1 MDNSSPIYTE
11 FLPISRADME
21 ARGWDQLDF
30 VVVGGDAYV
39 DHPSFGTAIISRL
52 LEAEGYKVGV
62 LAQPRYSDCEDFKR
76 FGRPKYGFFIGGG
89 NVDSMVSHYSV
100 AKIPRAEDEYSP
112 GGIGGA
118 RPDRSATVY
127 TRLAKEA
134 YPDLPVILGGLEAS
148 LRRFAHYDYWLDTV
162 LPSIAEDSGADLISF
177 GMGEHQTVEIARR
190 LAAGEPVESITD
202 VDGTCYLTDFDHLP
216 EKYVECAGFRKVASD
231 KVAYAKACRIQMDN
245 QDVVSGQIIVQK
257 QSEKYLVQNIPA
269 KPLVRWELDKV
280 YALPYTRRYH
290 PIYESMGGVPAIRE
304 VQFSIIQNRGCFG
317 GCNFC
322 AIQLHQGRRVTS
334 RSADSIV
341 AEAERMTHE
350 PDFKGYIHDIGGP
363 TANFRFPSCREQMLR
378 GMCNGGKHCLAPT
391 TCSHMIVDHS
401 DYLKILRRVREL
413 PGVKKVFIRS
423 GIRFDYL
430 MADPDDTF
438 FKELVEYH
446 VSGQLKVAPEHCA
459 PNTLAYMGKPPI
471 ETFNKFK
478 DKFYELSRKAG
489 KKQYLVPYLMSSHP
503 GSTLKDAVYL
513 AEYLYKNHMRPEQVQ
528 DFYPTPGTVSTCMFY
543 TGLDPYTLKP
553 VFVEKTAEGKALQ
566 RALLQYYE
574 PRNAEKVIKAL
585 KMTHREDLIPLLVPA
600 EGRIAVQRSARRA
613 EAADVTI
620 HGDGTYTVQ
629 VDKTGPLADK
639 EQTEDPSGKTDS
651 RSQAITFTRTDPD
664 VTNVNFGYAEDY
676 TVSGTVYYDKDRS
689 ETLNNGEPGFDGVT
703 VNLLDEAGATVAT
716 TTTKADG
723 TYSFAKLPAGKYT
736 VKVEPSD
743 LLKKLEQT
751 EDPDGT
757 KDHTSGVV
765 QVSHDN
771 PSVTNVN
778 FGYATNYTIKG
789 TIYRDADRSESLE
802 DGEKLYEGVTVDLL
816 DASGN
821 VVATTTTDAHG
832 AYAFTNLEEGTYKVR
847 DRKSVV

>member
-1 MDNSSPIYTE
+1 MNNG
-11 FLPISRADME
+11 FLPVSRAEME
-21 ARGWDQLDF
+21 ERGIKQFDF
-30 VVVGGDAYV
+30 VYVIGDAYV
-39 DHPSFGTAIISRL
+39 DHPSFGHAIISRL
-52 LEAEGYKVGV
+52 LEAHGYSVGIIS
-62 LAQPRYSDCEDFKR
+62 QPDWRDKESVCI
-76 FGRPKYGFFIGGG
+76 FGEPRLGFLVSAG
-89 NVDSMVSHYSV
+89 NMDSMVNHYSV
-100 AKIPRAEDEYSP
+100 SKKHRRTDAYTP
-112 GGIGGA
+112 GGVMGK
-118 RPDRSATVY
+118 RPDYAAVVY
-127 TRLAKEA
+127 SNLIRQVYKKT
-134 YPDLPVILGGLEAS
+134 PIILGGIEAS
-148 LRRFAHYDYWLDTV
+148 LRRLAHYDYWSDKLKR
-162 LPSIAEDSGADLISF
+162 SILLDSGADLISY
-177 GMGEHQTVEIARR
+177 GMGEHSIIEIAEA
-190 LAAGEPVESITD
+190 LAAGIDVKDITYIR
-202 VDGTCYLTDFDHLP
+202 GTVFRTQDPSFIEDAILLP
-216 EKYVECAGFRKVASD
+216 SYEEISTNKE
-231 KVAYAKACRIQMDN
+231 AYAKSFYTQYQNTDAFSAKKMAEAYPHG
-245 QDVVSGQIIVQK
+245 VYV
-257 QSEKYLVQNIPA
+257 VQNPPQ
-269 KPLVRWELDKV
+269 KPLSMQEMDDV
-280 YALPYTRRYH
+280 YALPYMRTYH
-290 PIYESMGGVPAIRE
+290 PSYEALGGVPAIRE

-471 ETFNKFK
+471 QTFNKFK
-478 DKFYELSRKAG
+478 DKFYELSKKAG

-503 GSTLKDAVYL
+503 GSTLSDAVYL

-600 EGRIAVQRSARRA
+600 EGRRAVQRSARRA
-613 EAADVTI
+613 EAAEVTI
-620 HGDGTYTVQ
+620 HNDGTYTVRPNGKGKGRPQ
-629 VDKTGPLADK
+629 GHAAPANRSAGGRQPSPGARFAPRSAPGHKPKNDQQK
-639 EQTEDPSGKTDS
+639 ENTTWKN
-651 RSQAITFTRTDPD
+651 
-664 VTNVNFGYAEDY
+664 TN
-676 TVSGTVYYDKDRS
+676 R
-689 ETLNNGEPGFDGVT
+689 
-703 VNLLDEAGATVAT
+703 
-716 TTTKADG
+716 
-723 TYSFAKLPAGKYT
+723 
-736 VKVEPSD
+736 
-743 LLKKLEQT
+743 KK
-751 EDPDGT
+751 
-757 KDHTSGVV
+757 
-765 QVSHDN
+765 
-771 PSVTNVN
+771 
-778 FGYATNYTIKG
+778 
-789 TIYRDADRSESLE
+789 
-802 DGEKLYEGVTVDLL
+802 
-816 DASGN
+816 
-821 VVATTTTDAHG
+821 
-832 AYAFTNLEEGTYKVR
+832 
-847 DRKSVV
+847 

>member
-1 MDNSSPIYTE
+1 MEHSTSQTYTE

-52 LEAEGYKVGV
+52 LEAEGYKIGV
-62 LAQPRYSDCEDFKR
+62 LAQPRYTDCEDFKR
-76 FGRPKYGFFIGGG
+76 FGKPKYGFFIGGG

-127 TRLAKEA
+127 TKLAKEA

-177 GMGEHQTVEIARR
+177 GMGEHQTVAI
-190 LAAGEPVESITD
+190 
-202 VDGTCYLTDFDHLP
+202 
-216 EKYVECAGFRKVASD
+216 
-231 KVAYAKACRIQMDN
+231 AKACRIQMDN

-290 PIYESMGGVPAIRE
+290 PIYEAMGGVPAIRE

-322 AIQLHQGRRVTS
+322 AIQLHQGRRV
-334 RSADSIV
+334 
-341 AEAERMTHE
+341 
-350 PDFKGYIHDIGGP
+350 P

-378 GMCNGGKHCLAPT
+378 GMCSGGKHCLAPT

-413 PGVKKVFIRS
+413 PGVKRVFIRS

-471 ETFNKFK
+471 QTFNKFK
-478 DKFYELSRKAG
+478 DKFYELSKKAG

-503 GSTLKDAVYL
+503 GSTLNDAVYL

-600 EGRIAVQRSARRA
+600 EGRRAVQRSARRA
-613 EAADVTI
+613 EAAEVTI
-620 HGDGTYTVQ
+620 HNDGTYTVRPNG
-629 VDKTGPLADK
+629 KGGK
-639 EQTEDPSGKTDS
+639 GKTANRAAAPAGRQPS
-651 RSQAITFTRTDPD
+651 PGARFAPHAAP
-664 VTNVNFGYAEDY
+664 GH
-676 TVSGTVYYDKDRS
+676 KPK
-689 ETLNNGEPGFDGVT
+689 NNQQKE
-703 VNLLDEAGATVAT
+703 NT
-716 TTTKADG
+716 TWKTTKR
-723 TYSFAKLPAGKYT
+723 
-736 VKVEPSD
+736 
-743 LLKKLEQT
+743 KK
-751 EDPDGT
+751 
-757 KDHTSGVV
+757 
-765 QVSHDN
+765 
-771 PSVTNVN
+771 
-778 FGYATNYTIKG
+778 
-789 TIYRDADRSESLE
+789 
-802 DGEKLYEGVTVDLL
+802 
-816 DASGN
+816 
-821 VVATTTTDAHG
+821 
-832 AYAFTNLEEGTYKVR
+832 
-847 DRKSVV
+847 

>member
-1 MDNSSPIYTE
+1 MSVDMSKHFSTSALIRFTLPTIAMMIFTSCYTIVDGFFVSNYAGKTALAAVNLIFPAGMILASVGMMIGTGGSALVAKTLGE
-11 FLPISRADME
+11 GDRPRARRHFSLLIIF
-21 ARGWDQLDF
+21 AF
-30 VVVGGDAYV
+30 VVGSVLSLGGWFFMEPTATMLGATPGSQMHHDAALYGRMMMISL
-39 DHPSFGTAIISRL
+39 PFFILQYAFQSFFVTA
-52 LEAEGYKVGV
+52 GK
-62 LAQPRYSDCEDFKR
+62 
-76 FGRPKYGFFIGGG
+76 PKYGFFIGGG

-112 GGIGGA
+112 GGKAGA

-127 TRLAKEA
+127 TKLAKQA

-190 LAAGEPVESITD
+190 LAAGEPVETITD
-202 VDGTCYLTDFDHLP
+202 VNGTCYLTDFDHLP
-216 EKYVECAGFRKVASD
+216 QRYVECAGFKKVASD
-231 KVAYAKACRIQMDN
+231 KTAYAKACRIQMDN

-269 KPLVRWELDKV
+269 KPLVRGELDKV

-341 AEAERMTHE
+341 EEAERMTHE
-350 PDFKGYIHDIGGP
+350 PDFKGYIHDVGGP

-378 GMCNGGKHCLAPT
+378 GMCTGGKHCLAPT

-478 DKFYELSRKAG
+478 DKFYELSKKAG

-503 GSTLKDAVYL
+503 GSTLSDAVYL

-600 EGRIAVQRSARRA
+600 EGRRAVQRSARRA
-613 EAADVTI
+613 EPAEVTI
-620 HGDGTYTVQ
+620 HNDGTYTVRPNKGRGGRDQ
-629 VDKTGPLADK
+629 SRGTAPARTAGGRQPSPGARFAPNGTAPRKPKNDQQKENTAWKT
-639 EQTEDPSGKTDS
+639 S
-651 RSQAITFTRTDPD
+651 
-664 VTNVNFGYAEDY
+664 
-676 TVSGTVYYDKDRS
+676 
-689 ETLNNGEPGFDGVT
+689 
-703 VNLLDEAGATVAT
+703 
-716 TTTKADG
+716 
-723 TYSFAKLPAGKYT
+723 
-736 VKVEPSD
+736 
-743 LLKKLEQT
+743 KK
-751 EDPDGT
+751 
-757 KDHTSGVV
+757 K
-765 QVSHDN
+765 
-771 PSVTNVN
+771 
-778 FGYATNYTIKG
+778 K
-789 TIYRDADRSESLE
+789 
-802 DGEKLYEGVTVDLL
+802 
-816 DASGN
+816 
-821 VVATTTTDAHG
+821 
-832 AYAFTNLEEGTYKVR
+832 
-847 DRKSVV
+847 